1 MDRGLNRGPW
11 QGIKNPTHGALVLEN
26 RRTKGQVVRVPSV
39 RAIQVEYTLCEM
51 GPQRDHIDK
60 LSVLKIQSD
69 FVNESFDNIVLIYIE
84 T

>member
-26 RRTKGQVVRVPSV
+26 RPTKGQVVRVPSV

-51 GPQRDHIDK
+51 GPHRDHID
-60 LSVLKIQSD
+60 
-69 FVNESFDNIVLIYIE
+69 
-84 T
+84 